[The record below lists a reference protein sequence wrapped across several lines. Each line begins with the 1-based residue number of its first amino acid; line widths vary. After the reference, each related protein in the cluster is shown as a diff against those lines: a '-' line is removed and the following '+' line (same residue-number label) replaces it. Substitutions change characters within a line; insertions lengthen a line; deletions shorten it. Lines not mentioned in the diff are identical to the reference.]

1 MKAYTYKS
9 TRMRHSNIL
18 WLFLVVLGLSGCKKL
33 LTLTPEDTLNP
44 ENYFSNAKELQ
55 LWTNQFYSLMENA
68 DAQAGQNADDHVDN
82 ALGEIIT
89 GQRDAASENGW
100 TFSTLRKINYYL
112 QNSANCQDAAARKQY
127 DGVAYFMR
135 AFFYFDKVR
144 EYGDVPWYSQVL
156 ASDDDALLFKPRDS
170 RELVMDSVMM
180 DLDRAIQ
187 MLPVTK
193 SKFVVSKWTALALKS
208 RVALYEGSFR
218 KYHGMS
224 NADKYLE
231 QAAAAGADFIQNSGY
246 KLYTTG
252 TEPYRNLF
260 NTIDAL
266 TDEVIL
272 AKVHST
278 ATNLT
283 HGIPFAINNGKQGFT
298 KRFMN
303 HYLMADGSRYTSQAG
318 WETRQ
323 FAAETQSRDPRLKQ
337 TVLSPGYIQKGATA
351 TTINKLVAVTGYQP
365 IKFVAE
371 VAYDGAS
378 KAITDWPLFRTAE
391 VYLNYAEAKAELGS
405 LTQNDLD
412 ISVNKIRSRAA
423 MPAMTLAAANSNT
436 DPLLLDYY
444 PNVTKS
450 ANTGVILEIRRER
463 TVELVMEGFRQ
474 WDLFRWKEG
483 KKLTEP
489 FLGCYFPGPGRYD
502 MNNDGVNDL
511 VLWVGTRET
520 ITGGT
525 SKEIGVDIILSE
537 GTSGYIVAYPTIK
550 TTWNENR
557 DYLWPIPTSERVLT
571 GGKLTQNP
579 GWTDS
584 SGF

>member
-1 MKAYTYKS
+1 MKVYTYKTMLMS
-9 TRMRHSNIL
+9 YSNKIL
-18 WLFLVVLGLSGCKKL
+18 VLLVILGLSSCKKL
-33 LTLTPEDTLNP
+33 LNLTPEDTLNP
-44 ENYFSNAKELQ
+44 KNYFSNAKELQ
-55 LWTNQFYSLMENA
+55 LWTNQFYAQMENA
-68 DAQAGQNADDHVDN
+68 DTQAGQNADDNVDN
-82 ALGEIIT
+82 ALGEVIT

-100 TFSTLRKINYYL
+100 SFTMLRKINFYL
-112 QNSANCQDAAARKQY
+112 QNSANCKDVSARKQY

-135 AFFYFDKVR
+135 AYFYFNKVQ
-144 EYGDVPWYSQVL
+144 EYGDVPWYNQVL
-156 ASDDDALLFKPRDS
+156 SSEDDALLFKPRDS
-170 RELVMDSVMM
+170 RELVMDSVMV

-193 SKFVVSKWTALALKS
+193 SKFTVTRWTALAFKS
-208 RVALYEGSFR
+208 RVALYEGTFR
-218 KYHGMS
+218 KYHGMQ

-231 QAAAAGADFIQNSGY
+231 QVVTAGSDFIQNSGY

-252 TEPYRNLF
+252 TEPYRTLF

-266 TDEVIL
+266 TDELIL
-272 AKVHST
+272 ARVYST
-278 ATNLT
+278 AANLT
-283 HGIPFAINNGKQGFT
+283 HGVPFNISNGKQGFT
-298 KRFMN
+298 RRFIN
-303 HYLMADGSRYTSQAG
+303 HYLMADGSRYTSQTG
-318 WETRQ
+318 WETKQ
-323 FAAETQSRDPRLKQ
+323 FAAETQNRDPRLKQ
-337 TVLSPGYIQKGATA
+337 TVLSPGYIQKGATV
-351 TTINKLVAVTGYQP
+351 TTLNKLVAVTGYQP

-391 VYLNYAEAKAELGS
+391 VYLNYAEAKAELGN

-412 ISVNKIRSRAA
+412 ISVNKIRTRAN
-423 MPAMTLAAANSNT
+423 MPAMNLATANANT
-436 DPLLLDYY
+436 DPLLLNYY

-463 TVELVMEGFRQ
+463 TVELVLEGFRQ
-474 WDLFRWKEG
+474 WDIFRWKEG
-483 KKLTEP
+483 KKLTET
-489 FLGCYFPGPGRYD
+489 FYGCYFPGPGKYD
-502 MNNDGVNDL
+502 MNNDGTNDL

-525 SKEIGVDIILSE
+525 SKQIGVDVMLSE
-537 GTSGYIVAYPTIK
+537 GNSGYIVAYPTIR

-571 GGKLTQNP
+571 GGKLSQNP